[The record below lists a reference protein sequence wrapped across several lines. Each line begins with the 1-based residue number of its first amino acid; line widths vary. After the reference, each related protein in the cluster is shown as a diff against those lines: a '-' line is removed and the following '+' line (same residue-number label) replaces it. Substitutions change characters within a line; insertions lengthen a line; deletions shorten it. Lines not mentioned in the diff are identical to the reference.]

1 MNQLFRWSI
10 RKSLAK
16 NVRRDEKMDFERH
29 SVLDHLPKEMVLWKV
44 KISID
49 KEKDIQL
56 CQAHL
61 VISIFK
67 LQKILLYQH
76 QLQLSKN
83 IQLPTANHC
92 FVIATKKIRL
102 KLIIKCHQN
111 RIVFPLT
118 GHRRSPNQ
126 DISIISFKRCFH
138 FPITRQRLI
147 RKEIPQNLVHILRTL
162 AFYQVVE

>member
-1 MNQLFRWSI
+1 
-10 RKSLAK
+10 
-16 NVRRDEKMDFERH
+16 MDFEKH
-29 SVLDHLPKEMVLWKV
+29 LVLDHLPKEMVLWRI

-67 LQKILLYQH
+67 LQKTLLYQH

-83 IQLPTANHC
+83 IQLPTANHF
-92 FVIATKKIRL
+92 FVITTKKIRL

-147 RKEIPQNLVHILRTL
+147 RKEIPQNLVHILRTP
-162 AFYQVVE
+162 AFCQVIEKNIIF